1 MKKRVLCLALLV
13 AVASVVWARVPMR
26 QWVASMP
33 DSVMP
38 LLTKNNRLD
47 FMDFIDSGMEAVV
60 TNRLDGKSRMTMLEA
75 DFASIEYTKSS
86 VVAMKL
92 LPLTDTTDVLCMVTT
107 MVGGVKDSRMVFY
120 DEQWEKLDA
129 QSFIDE
135 PQLLDFCVA
144 EATDSAMLM
153 WKKVDVFFKT
163 YVLSPDALI
172 LECELSSMDYLNR
185 ADKEAVVPYVR
196 KAPLTY
202 LWQGGRFV
210 RKE

>member
-1 MKKRVLCLALLV
+1 MGKRFV
-13 AVASVVWARVPMR
+13 AAVSFVIVASLAWAKMPVR
-26 QWVASMP
+26 QWIVSMP

-38 LLTKNNRLD
+38 LLTRNNRLD
-47 FMDFIDSGMEAVV
+47 FIDFVDSGMEAVV
-60 TNRLDGKSRMTMLEA
+60 TNRLDGKSRMTMLSE

-107 MVGGVKDSRMVFY
+107 MQGGVKDSRVAFY
-120 DEQWEKLDA
+120 DEQWRELDVE
-129 QSFIDE
+129 SFIDE
-135 PQLLDFCVA
+135 PKLLDFCVA

-163 YVLSPDALI
+163 YVLSPNVQM
-172 LECELSSMDYLNR
+172 LECELSSIDYLNR

>member
-1 MKKRVLCLALLV
+1 MLLV
-13 AVASVVWARVPMR
+13 EVISSVWARVPMR
-26 QWVASMP
+26 QWIATMP

-60 TNRLDGKSRMTMLEA
+60 TNRLDGKSRMTLLAA

-92 LPLTDTTDVLCMVTT
+92 LPLNDTTDVLCMVTT
-107 MVGGVKDSRMVFY
+107 MQGGVKDSRMAFY
-120 DEQWEKLDA
+120 DEQWKKLET

-135 PQLLDFCVA
+135 PRLLDFCVA

-163 YVLSPDALI
+163 YVLSPDAQV

-185 ADKEAVVPYVR
+185 ADREAVAPYVS
-196 KAPLTY
+196 KAPLVF

>member
-107 MVGGVKDSRMVFY
+107 MMGGVKDSRMAFY

-135 PQLLDFCVA
+135 PKLLDFCVA

-163 YVLSPDALI
+163 YVLSPNVQM
-172 LECELSSMDYLNR
+172 LECELSSIDYLNR

-196 KAPLTY
+196 KAPLAY